1 MKPINLSEKRKLV
14 KINEILKEIEDDDL
28 YTKFIKKLDVT
39 FVTKIKEL
47 MSVIL
52 VTKNKNAIVSINIPV
67 NVDELEEDTPTYR
80 AKHTITDIHEIN
92 RKYLQAKFAKY
103 IMYTILP
110 RKKRLETDVEDMLK
124 GTSYEYRN
132 NFNMPKT
139 IHDLMKVN
147 GYATMSTRDVTNYIY
162 SITEVKKDILSDLIS
177 NFAPNKLFTLEA
189 SLLKGNYKLKD
200 IKNFIYSSYSHR
212 PRMLDVKHTCYVL
225 SKLHLEDQLNGT
237 LDVRMKDGSLFVH
250 LVNDFSLGEDYWV
263 YKGVTDTVNIIS
275 DVFEIGR
282 LLDHYIE
289 EDKEK
294 STDKETVYSRAG
306 YESFMEKVY
315 ADNKDYMFDETQTIN
330 KNEFR
335 YTDGS
340 YELAKLLPN
349 GNFDIDVPD
358 NLTELFKTDTTVYGV
373 EYDLDK

>member
-1 MKPINLSEKRKLV
+1 
-14 KINEILKEIEDDDL
+14 
-28 YTKFIKKLDVT
+28 
-39 FVTKIKEL
+39 
-47 MSVIL
+47 MS
-52 VTKNKNAIVSINIPV
+52 S
-67 NVDELEEDTPTYR
+67 
-80 AKHTITDIHEIN
+80 
-92 RKYLQAKFAKY
+92 F
-103 IMYTILP
+103 
-110 RKKRLETDVEDMLK
+110 
-124 GTSYEYRN
+124 G
-132 NFNMPKT
+132 
-139 IHDLMKVN
+139 
-147 GYATMSTRDVTNYIY
+147 
-162 SITEVKKDILSDLIS
+162 
-177 NFAPNKLFTLEA
+177 
-189 SLLKGNYKLKD
+189 
-200 IKNFIYSSYSHR
+200 
-212 PRMLDVKHTCYVL
+212 
-225 SKLHLEDQLNGT
+225 
-237 LDVRMKDGSLFVH
+237 
-250 LVNDFSLGEDYWV
+250 GEDYWC

-358 NLTELFKTDTTVYGV
+358 NLTELFKTDTTVGGV